1 MSVFSIWIVQSKSH
15 ISATNLGLLASNN
28 SSTLERPWAISQPS
42 FTTQP
47 EWKVLIVN
55 WVPGSQIDCA
65 AITQTGV
72 QISTS
77 LFDPK
82 SSQ

>member
-1 MSVFSIWIVQSKSH
+1 MFSIWIVQSKSE
-15 ISATNLGLLASNN
+15 ISATTFGLLASNN
-28 SSTLERPWAISQPS
+28 SSTLVKPWAISQPS
-42 FTTQP
+42 FATQP

-65 AITQTGV
+65 AITQTG
-72 QISTS
+72 QPISTS
-77 LFDPK
+77 LFAQR